1 MSWLR
6 CRRDC
11 CAWFSGCV
19 GGEGGGGGGGSLEE
33 FDWRLSLV
41 GLGEFWGRRRVL
53 L

>member
-11 CAWFSGCV
+11 CAWFSGRV
-19 GGEGGGGGGGSLEE
+19 GESLAE

-41 GLGEFWGRRRVL
+41 GLGEFGGGERLLYKILRWGD
-53 L
+53 